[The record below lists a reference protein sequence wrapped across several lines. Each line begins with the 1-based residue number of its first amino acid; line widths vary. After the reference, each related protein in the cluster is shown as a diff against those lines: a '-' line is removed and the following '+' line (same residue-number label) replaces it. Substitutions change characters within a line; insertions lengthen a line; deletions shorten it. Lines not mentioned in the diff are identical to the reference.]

1 MNHRRSRTAGIV
13 LALLVLGVKAA
24 RETDDGLSS
33 EERQITLDMMQI
45 AVVLEVA
52 AEQLGHYPD
61 TDGLVVRLDSILE
74 LGTEPIQV

>member
-13 LALLVLGVKAA
+13 LALLVLGVIAA

-45 AVVLEVA
+45 AMVLEVA
-52 AEQLGHYPD
+52 AA
-61 TDGLVVRLDSILE
+61 
-74 LGTEPIQV
+74 